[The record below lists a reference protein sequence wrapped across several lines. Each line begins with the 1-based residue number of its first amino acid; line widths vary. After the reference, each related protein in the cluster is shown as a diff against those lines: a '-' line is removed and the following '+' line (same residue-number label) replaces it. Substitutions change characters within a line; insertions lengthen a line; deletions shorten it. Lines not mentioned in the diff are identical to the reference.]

1 MPACRVKLATQSQHQ
16 GLAMQVTIDLTP
28 FELETLHD
36 FRRYHAQSQRT
47 PSSAPE
53 LELTKLYSA
62 LSTSA
67 QILAEALDK
76 AAHKQGV

>member
-1 MPACRVKLATQSQHQ
+1 MLIT
-16 GLAMQVTIDLTP
+16 LDLTP
-28 FELETLHD
+28 HELQTLAD
-36 FRRYHAQSQRT
+36 FRKFHAQYRRT